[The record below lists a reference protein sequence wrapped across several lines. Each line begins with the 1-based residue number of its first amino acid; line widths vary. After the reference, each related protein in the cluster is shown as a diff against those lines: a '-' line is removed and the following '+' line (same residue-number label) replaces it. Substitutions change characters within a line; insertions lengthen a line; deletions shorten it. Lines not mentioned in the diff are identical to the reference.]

1 MIFLDN
7 HREPVS
13 APRKRLSNRAMGL
26 VLPVLLAGS
35 FACRAQNPPPPQEYL
50 AFQHPER
57 VSIANYS
64 GDAMEPFLTHDG
76 RYLLF
81 DNRND
86 PSVNTNL
93 HYAERIDDLHFA
105 YRGEIQGAN
114 TDALEGVPSMSC
126 DGTLYFV
133 STRSYGQTFSTIYR
147 AYFEKGVAT
156 NVEIV
161 PGISRHTPGWVNFD
175 AEISADGETLYSVDS
190 QFKNGMPATADIFI
204 AKKHGDVFERA
215 PDSDAV
221 LKLVNTKALEY
232 APAISSD
239 GQELFFTRVEKITAT
254 AEPRIWR
261 TARKSIH
268 ESFGEPQLVSA
279 ITGFAEG
286 PTLSPGGLSLY
297 YHARENGKFVIFRVT
312 RAADTEV
319 HRDSCSA
326 P

>member
-1 MIFLDN
+1 MAL
-7 HREPVS
+7 
-13 APRKRLSNRAMGL
+13 M
-26 VLPVLLAGS
+26 LLAIS
-35 FACRAQNPPPPQEYL
+35 VWCHAQHSTPAPEYR
-50 AFQHPER
+50 AFQRPER
-57 VSIANYS
+57 VTIANYS

-81 DNRND
+81 NNRND

-105 YRGEIQGAN
+105 NRGEIQGVN
-114 TDALEGVPSMSC
+114 TDALEGVSSLSC
-126 DGTLYFV
+126 DGTLDFV
-133 STRSYGQTFSTIYR
+133 STRSYKDTFSTIYR
-147 AYFEKGVAT
+147 ARFSKGVAT

-161 PGISRHTPGWVNFD
+161 PGISRRTPGWVNFD

-204 AKKHGDVFERA
+204 AKKHGDVFERV
-215 PDSDAV
+215 PDSDAA

-239 GQELFFTRVEKITAT
+239 GLELFFTRVEKITAT

-261 TARKSIH
+261 AARKSIH
-268 ESFGEPQLVSA
+268 DPFGEPQLVSA

-286 PTLSPGGLSLY
+286 PTLSPDGLSLY
-297 YHARENGKFVIFRVT
+297 YHAREGRKFVIFRVT
-312 RAADTEV
+312 RPSTKGEV
-319 HRDSCSA
+319 HQNGCPA

>member
-1 MIFLDN
+1 MIFLTN
-7 HREPVS
+7 HGEHGEAQRK
-13 APRKRLSNRAMGL
+13 APIHGAMRFL
-26 VLPVLLAGS
+26 LLALLALPAPS
-35 FACRAQNPPPPQEYL
+35 RAQNPAPTPEYR

-57 VSIANYS
+57 VSIAGYS

-81 DNRND
+81 NNRND

-105 YRGEIQGAN
+105 YRGEIQGVN
-114 TDALEGVPSMSC
+114 TDALEGVPSVSC

-133 STRSYGQTFSTIYR
+133 STRSYGKTFSTIYR
-147 AYFEKGVAT
+147 AHFAKGVAT
-156 NVEIV
+156 NVELV
-161 PGISRHTPGWVNFD
+161 PGISRRPPGWVNFD

-204 AKKHGDVFERA
+204 AQKRGDVFERTS
-215 PDSDAV
+215 DSDEV
-221 LKLVNTKALEY
+221 LKLVNTNALEY

-239 GQELFFTRVEKITAT
+239 GLELFFTRVEKITAT

-261 TARKSIH
+261 AARKSIH
-268 ESFGEPQLVSA
+268 DPFGEPQLVSA

-286 PTLSPGGLSLY
+286 PNPFAGWIVVVLPRARGREVCDYAIDAPRGG
-297 YHARENGKFVIFRVT
+297 
-312 RAADTEV
+312 
-319 HRDSCSA
+319 
-326 P
+326 